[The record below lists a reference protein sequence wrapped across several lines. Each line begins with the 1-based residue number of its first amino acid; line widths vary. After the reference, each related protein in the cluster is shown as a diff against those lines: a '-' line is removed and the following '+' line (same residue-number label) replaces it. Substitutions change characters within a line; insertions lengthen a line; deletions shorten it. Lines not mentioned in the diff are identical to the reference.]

1 MSYDPIYYFL
11 SLMLINLQFVF
22 LGSVNDSYS
31 KGKGESRETDSN
43 TEALKHENL
52 FIRLCPLLIIRLLP
66 LKVFDDLNAP
76 LVYGKS
82 LNNSETQGIC
92 LYFRNC

>member
-1 MSYDPIYYFL
+1 MV
-11 SLMLINLQFVF
+11 INFQFVF

-31 KGKGESRETDSN
+31 KCKGESLETELN

-76 LVYGKS
+76 LVYGKN
-82 LNNSETQGIC
+82 LNNSETQGTC
-92 LYFRNC
+92 LYSRNC